1 MKRSDIPLYHS
12 SEQLPDALHDAFTI
26 LFIRKGTVVLS
37 MGEKRY
43 SVSAPSV
50 VCLNDSENPSLSDD
64 ASVEKV
70 VFLPSFINSSFTA
83 ENIVNRGNLTLKS
96 PDMDLYLLNPFLKRE
111 REDLHSIQPGPESV
125 KRVSDYFERIASE
138 LTEQRDK
145 YWPCRSRGIFM
156 ELLFFIET
164 QHSAAVQQDPLQVLQ
179 TNDPLVE
186 QAIRYINTNYAEE
199 ISIDTLCR
207 ECAVNRTTLSKRFKA
222 AVGTTIHT
230 YIIQVR
236 VQLAAMMLK
245 ETYMPVTEIMFNTGF
260 NTTANFN
267 RYFRKIRNCTPR
279 EYRARHRV

>member
-111 REDLHSIQPGPESV
+111 REELHSIQPGPESV